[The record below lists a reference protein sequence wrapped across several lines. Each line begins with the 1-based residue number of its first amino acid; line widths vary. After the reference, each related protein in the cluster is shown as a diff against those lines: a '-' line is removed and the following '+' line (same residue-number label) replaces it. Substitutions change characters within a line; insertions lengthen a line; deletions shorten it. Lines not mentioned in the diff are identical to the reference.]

1 MMQIT
6 RSTTSKYVYCGD
18 YLSTVDV
25 LFLLVFPFMFFPPL
39 STGDRD
45 DFCDTMLEAAIRGW
59 SHCGHKEMDTVSKNA
74 KVDFGI

>member
-1 MMQIT
+1 MFF
-6 RSTTSKYVYCGD
+6 
-18 YLSTVDV
+18 
-25 LFLLVFPFMFFPPL
+25 FLLFFSFFVFFPL

-59 SHCGHKEMDTVSKNA
+59 SHCGHKEIDTVSKNA